1 MNELG
6 KIELMTDEHIKTL
19 SSAGIIPANTPPAQ
33 VALFA
38 QICKEKGISP
48 FQKHIY
54 LLAYKSK
61 SGTKYQVIM
70 GIDGFRHIA
79 SMSGVHAGTDI
90 TYNNGLT
97 IDQCQ
102 QLKEYPRTA
111 KCIVKKVVHGVI
123 AEFSHEVSMNEFI
136 KVEKYPTKWQTMPFQ
151 MLGKCAEAFALK
163 KAFPEHL
170 SGLHVPEEKAAF
182 ENTTIQADAVEVDSD
197 KLYEDAA
204 EKVAQY
210 SDSEKLKNDAAGI
223 VDKAIKNQM
232 DQMDI
237 EKLKQFIKECY
248 AQLKKNSDN
257 E

>member
-1 MNELG
+1 MKEIQKTGHLTGEQIMELS
-6 KIELMTDEHIKTL
+6 K
-19 SSAGIIPANTPPAQ
+19 AGIIPANTPPAQ
-33 VALFA
+33 VAVFA
-38 QICKEKGISP
+38 QICKEKEVSP
-48 FQKHIY
+48 FQKQIY
-54 LLAYKSK
+54 LV
-61 SGTKYQVIM
+61 KYGSIYQALM
-70 GIDGFRHIA
+70 GIDGFRAIA
-79 SMSGVHAGTDI
+79 GRSGVHAGTE
-90 TYNNGLT
+90 TTFNNGLS
-97 IDQCQ
+97 IDQCL
-102 QLKEYPRTA
+102 QLKEQPRTA
-111 KCIVKKVVHGVI
+111 LCIVRKVVHGVV
-123 AEFSHEVSMNEFI
+123 AEFKHEVSMSEF
-136 KVEKYPTKWQTMPFQ
+136 KGRGKWATMPFQ

-248 AQLKKNSDN
+248 AQLKKDSDN